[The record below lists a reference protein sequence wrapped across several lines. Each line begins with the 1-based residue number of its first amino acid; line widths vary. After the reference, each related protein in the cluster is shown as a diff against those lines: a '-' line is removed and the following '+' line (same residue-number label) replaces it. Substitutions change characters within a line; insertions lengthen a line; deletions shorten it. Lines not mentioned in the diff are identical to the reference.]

1 MTEYLILLAL
11 TLGAMT
17 IHAIT
22 GFGFAQFMAP
32 VLVALHPGAEA
43 VTTML
48 LLGLL
53 VNGLIVVEGSPP
65 GFRPGELAILVP
77 GAVIG
82 LPIGGVVLAE
92 ADAST
97 LQVLVGVSILLAAA
111 LQLRRRARR
120 PASRATPGPAR
131 HQVAPARQQVAA
143 ATVAAGLSGA
153 LTTATAVGAAPVILW
168 LERRMD
174 DAGRMRYAIAL
185 YSILLCVLG
194 AAVLA
199 TRDTDDAG
207 SGAVLALLL
216 APAVFAGHAAGRRL
230 FRRLSASS
238 YRAAVLG
245 LVIFA
250 GIASIIAA
258 VA

>member
-1 MTEYLILLAL
+1 MTEYLILLPL
-11 TLGAMT
+11 TVGAMT
-17 IHAIT
+17 VHAVT

-43 VTTML
+43 VTAML

-53 VNGLIVVEGSPP
+53 VNGLIVVEGIPP
-65 GFRPGELAILVP
+65 GFRAGELAILIP
-77 GAVIG
+77 GAVFG
-82 LPIGGVVLAE
+82 LPIGGLLLAT

-111 LQLRRRARR
+111 LQLRRMARR
-120 PASRATPGPAR
+120 PPSTGHKARPAR
-131 HQVAPARQQVAA
+131 HPFAS

-168 LERRMD
+168 LERRVD

-199 TRDTDDAG
+199 TQSTDDAG

-230 FRRLSASS
+230 FRRLSATS

-250 GIASIIAA
+250 GIASIAA
-258 VA
+258 ALS